1 MKTKLEYM
9 HVLTQLPISQLEEMF
24 LLKPEQIIA
33 GTEKVRT
40 RKEWSAVLKEVGV
53 DFD

>member
-1 MKTKLEYM
+1 M
-9 HVLTQLPISQLEEMF
+9 HVLTGLPLQDLQEMF
-24 LLKPEQIIA
+24 ILKPEQIMA

-40 RKEWSAVLKEVGV
+40 RREWSAVLKEVGV